1 MVRQAHGKGFALF
14 TAKVYKNGM
23 RNSILL
29 YLCALLWNNNWNN
42 MVHLRDTVSQWLPLV
57 GLTFSAFIFNTSEFV
72 PIGLLTDIA
81 ADFHITEARAGL
93 LITIYAWVVAAASL
107 PLMLSVSK
115 VEFKRLLLSV
125 VALFALSHVLS
136 AVSSNYTTLMV
147 SRIGVACAHAIFWS
161 IASPLAVKVAPRGKK
176 SLALSFIVTGTS
188 VALIAGL
195 PLGRIVGL
203 YVGWRMTFFCIAV
216 LAALVFVFMAI
227 VFPKVP
233 NPTPVSLRDLPGLV
247 KTPALT
253 GIYLLTVVAIT
264 GHYTGYSYIEPFM
277 AQVAH
282 LKEDTITF
290 ALVLFGLAG
299 IAGSLLFSKKYDKH
313 PVAFINV
320 AVYGIAAFLF
330 LLSPASLNMTT
341 SLLLCVFWGIAITA
355 FNLVFQALIIQCA
368 PQATSI
374 AMSIYSGIFNV
385 GIGSGAL
392 LGGYVCTYLSIGW
405 IGYVGGAISLM
416 AALYCTK
423 HLLPLLRS

>member
-1 MVRQAHGKGFALF
+1 MSHQ
-14 TAKVYKNGM
+14 
-23 RNSILL
+23 RN
-29 YLCALLWNNNWNN
+29 Y
-42 MVHLRDTVSQWLPLV
+42 VQWLPLL
-57 GLTFSAFIFNTSEFV
+57 GLTFSAFIFNTSEFL

-81 ADFHITEARAGL
+81 NDFQITEAHAGL
-93 LITIYAWVVAAASL
+93 LITIYAWVVALASL
-107 PLMLSVSK
+107 PLMLLVSK

-125 VALFALSHVLS
+125 VALFALSHILS
-136 AVSSNYTTLMV
+136 SVSSNYMTLMV
-147 SRIGVACAHAIFWS
+147 SRIGVACSHAIFWS
-161 IASPLAVKVAPRGKK
+161 IASPLAVKVAPEGKR

-188 VALIAGL
+188 IAMIVGL

-203 YVGWRMTFFCIAV
+203 FLGWRMTFLCIAV

-233 NPTPVSLRDLPGLV
+233 NQNPVSLRNLPGLV

-253 GIYLLTVVAIT
+253 GIYILTVVAIT

-282 LKEDTITF
+282 LRESAITF
-290 ALVLFGLAG
+290 ALMLFGLAG
-299 IAGSLLFSKKYDKH
+299 IVGSILFSKKYDKH

-320 AVYGIAAFLF
+320 AVYGIVAFLY
-330 LLSPASLNMTT
+330 LLQPASISMGST
-341 SLLLCVFWGIAITA
+341 LLVCVLWGIAITA
-355 FNLVFQALIIQCA
+355 FNLVFQALIIQFA

-392 LGGYVCTYLSIGW
+392 IGGYTCTYLSLGW
-405 IGYVGGAISLM
+405 IGYIGGTISLV
-416 AALYCTK
+416 AAFYCTK
-423 HLLPLLRS
+423 RVLPLLRQ

>member
-1 MVRQAHGKGFALF
+1 MSHQ
-14 TAKVYKNGM
+14 
-23 RNSILL
+23 RN
-29 YLCALLWNNNWNN
+29 Y
-42 MVHLRDTVSQWLPLV
+42 VQWLPLL

-81 ADFHITEARAGL
+81 NDFQITEAHAGL
-93 LITIYAWVVAAASL
+93 LITIYAWVVALASL
-107 PLMLSVSK
+107 PLMLLVSK

-125 VALFALSHVLS
+125 VALFALSHILS
-136 AVSSNYTTLMV
+136 SVSSNYMTLMV
-147 SRIGVACAHAIFWS
+147 SRIGVACSHAIFWS
-161 IASPLAVKVAPRGKK
+161 IASPLAVKVAPEGKR

-188 VALIAGL
+188 IAMIVGL

-203 YVGWRMTFFCIAV
+203 FLGWRMTFLCIAV

-233 NPTPVSLRDLPGLV
+233 NQNPVSLRNLPGLV

-253 GIYLLTVVAIT
+253 GIYILTVVAIT

-282 LKEDTITF
+282 LRESAITF
-290 ALVLFGLAG
+290 ALMLFGLAG
-299 IAGSLLFSKKYDKH
+299 IVGSILFSKKYDKH

-320 AVYGIAAFLF
+320 AVYGIVAFLY
-330 LLSPASLNMTT
+330 LLQPASISMGNT
-341 SLLLCVFWGIAITA
+341 LLVCVLWGIAITA
-355 FNLVFQALIIQCA
+355 FNLVFQALIIQFA

-392 LGGYVCTYLSIGW
+392 IGGYTCTYLSLGW
-405 IGYVGGAISLM
+405 IGYIGGTISLV
-416 AALYCTK
+416 AAFYCTK
-423 HLLPLLRS
+423 RVLPLLRQ

>member
-1 MVRQAHGKGFALF
+1 MSHQ
-14 TAKVYKNGM
+14 
-23 RNSILL
+23 RN
-29 YLCALLWNNNWNN
+29 Y
-42 MVHLRDTVSQWLPLV
+42 VQWLPLL

-81 ADFHITEARAGL
+81 NDFQITEAHAGL
-93 LITIYAWVVAAASL
+93 LITIYAWVVALASL
-107 PLMLSVSK
+107 PLMLLVSK

-125 VALFALSHVLS
+125 VALFALSHILS
-136 AVSSNYTTLMV
+136 SVSSNYMTLMV
-147 SRIGVACAHAIFWS
+147 SRIGVACSHAIFWS
-161 IASPLAVKVAPRGKK
+161 IASPLAVKVAPEGKR

-188 VALIAGL
+188 IAMIVGL

-203 YVGWRMTFFCIAV
+203 FLGWRMTFLCIAV

-233 NPTPVSLRDLPGLV
+233 NQNPVSLRNLPGLV

-253 GIYLLTVVAIT
+253 GIYILTVVAIT

-282 LKEDTITF
+282 LRESAITF
-290 ALVLFGLAG
+290 ALMLFGLAG
-299 IAGSLLFSKKYDKH
+299 IVGSIFFSKKYDKH

-320 AVYGIAAFLF
+320 AVYGIVAFLY
-330 LLSPASLNMTT
+330 LLQPASISMGST
-341 SLLLCVFWGIAITA
+341 LLVCVLWGIAITA
-355 FNLVFQALIIQCA
+355 FNLVFQALIIQFA

-392 LGGYVCTYLSIGW
+392 IGGYTCTYLSLGW
-405 IGYVGGAISLM
+405 IGYIGGTISLV
-416 AALYCTK
+416 AAFYCTK
-423 HLLPLLRS
+423 RVLPLLRQ

>member
-1 MVRQAHGKGFALF
+1 MSHQ
-14 TAKVYKNGM
+14 
-23 RNSILL
+23 RN
-29 YLCALLWNNNWNN
+29 Y
-42 MVHLRDTVSQWLPLV
+42 VQWLPLL

-81 ADFHITEARAGL
+81 NDFQITEAHAGL
-93 LITIYAWVVAAASL
+93 LITIYAWVVALASL
-107 PLMLSVSK
+107 PLMLLVSK

-125 VALFALSHVLS
+125 VALFALSHILS
-136 AVSSNYTTLMV
+136 SVSSNYMTLMV
-147 SRIGVACAHAIFWS
+147 SRIGVACSHAIFWS
-161 IASPLAVKVAPRGKK
+161 IASPLAVKVAPEGKR

-188 VALIAGL
+188 IAMIVGL

-203 YVGWRMTFFCIAV
+203 FLGWRMTFLCIAV

-233 NPTPVSLRDLPGLV
+233 NQNPVSLRNLPGLV

-253 GIYLLTVVAIT
+253 GIYILTVVAIT

-282 LKEDTITF
+282 LRESAITF
-290 ALVLFGLAG
+290 ALMLFGLAG
-299 IAGSLLFSKKYDKH
+299 IVGSILFSKKYDKH

-320 AVYGIAAFLF
+320 AVYGIVAFLY
-330 LLSPASLNMTT
+330 LLQPASISMGNT
-341 SLLLCVFWGIAITA
+341 LLVCVLWGIAITA
-355 FNLVFQALIIQCA
+355 FNLVFQALIIQFA

-392 LGGYVCTYLSIGW
+392 IGGYTCTYLSLGW
-405 IGYVGGAISLM
+405 IGYIGGTISLV
-416 AALYCTK
+416 AAFYCMK
-423 HLLPLLRS
+423 RVLPLLRQ

>member
-1 MVRQAHGKGFALF
+1 MSHQ
-14 TAKVYKNGM
+14 
-23 RNSILL
+23 RN
-29 YLCALLWNNNWNN
+29 Y
-42 MVHLRDTVSQWLPLV
+42 VQWLPLL

-81 ADFHITEARAGL
+81 NDFQITEAHAGL
-93 LITIYAWVVAAASL
+93 LITIYAWVVALASL
-107 PLMLSVSK
+107 PLMLLVSK

-125 VALFALSHVLS
+125 VALFALSHILS
-136 AVSSNYTTLMV
+136 SVSSNYMTLMV
-147 SRIGVACAHAIFWS
+147 SRIGVACSHAIFWS
-161 IASPLAVKVAPRGKK
+161 IASPLAVKVAPEGKR

-188 VALIAGL
+188 IAMIVGL

-203 YVGWRMTFFCIAV
+203 FLGWRMTFLGIAV

-233 NPTPVSLRDLPGLV
+233 NQNPVSLRNLPGLV

-253 GIYLLTVVAIT
+253 GIYILTVVAIT

-282 LKEDTITF
+282 LRESAITF
-290 ALVLFGLAG
+290 ALMLFGLAG
-299 IAGSLLFSKKYDKH
+299 IVGSILFSKKYDKH

-320 AVYGIAAFLF
+320 AVYGIVAFLY
-330 LLSPASLNMTT
+330 LLQSASISMGST
-341 SLLLCVFWGIAITA
+341 LLVCVLWGIAITA
-355 FNLVFQALIIQCA
+355 FNLVFQALIIQFA

-392 LGGYVCTYLSIGW
+392 IGGYTCTYLSLGW
-405 IGYVGGAISLM
+405 IGYIGGTISLV
-416 AALYCTK
+416 AAFYCTK
-423 HLLPLLRS
+423 RVLPLLRQ

>member
-1 MVRQAHGKGFALF
+1 MSHQ
-14 TAKVYKNGM
+14 
-23 RNSILL
+23 RN
-29 YLCALLWNNNWNN
+29 Y
-42 MVHLRDTVSQWLPLV
+42 VQWLPLL

-81 ADFHITEARAGL
+81 NDFQITEAHAGL
-93 LITIYAWVVAAASL
+93 LITIYAWVVALASL
-107 PLMLSVSK
+107 PLMLLVSK

-125 VALFALSHVLS
+125 VALFALSHILS
-136 AVSSNYTTLMV
+136 SVSSNYMTLMV
-147 SRIGVACAHAIFWS
+147 SRIGVACSHAIFWS
-161 IASPLAVKVAPRGKK
+161 IASPLAVKVAPEGKR

-188 VALIAGL
+188 IAMIVGL

-203 YVGWRMTFFCIAV
+203 FLGWRMTFLCIAV

-233 NPTPVSLRDLPGLV
+233 NQNPVSLRNLPGLV

-253 GIYLLTVVAIT
+253 GIYILTVVAIT

-282 LKEDTITF
+282 LRESAITF
-290 ALVLFGLAG
+290 ALMLFGLAG
-299 IAGSLLFSKKYDKH
+299 IVGSILFSKKYDKH

-320 AVYGIAAFLF
+320 AVYGIVAFLY
-330 LLSPASLNMTT
+330 LLQPASIMGST
-341 SLLLCVFWGIAITA
+341 LLVCVLWGIAITA
-355 FNLVFQALIIQCA
+355 FNLVFQALIIQFA

-392 LGGYVCTYLSIGW
+392 IGGYTCTYLSLGW
-405 IGYVGGAISLM
+405 IGYIGGTISLV
-416 AALYCTK
+416 AAFYCTK
-423 HLLPLLRS
+423 RVLPLLRQ

>member
-1 MVRQAHGKGFALF
+1 MSHQ
-14 TAKVYKNGM
+14 
-23 RNSILL
+23 RN
-29 YLCALLWNNNWNN
+29 Y
-42 MVHLRDTVSQWLPLV
+42 VQWLPLL

-81 ADFHITEARAGL
+81 NDFQITEAHAGL
-93 LITIYAWVVAAASL
+93 LITIYAWVVALASL
-107 PLMLSVSK
+107 PLMLLVSK
-115 VEFKRLLLSV
+115 VEFKRLFLSV
-125 VALFALSHVLS
+125 VALFALSHILS
-136 AVSSNYTTLMV
+136 SVSSNYMTLMV
-147 SRIGVACAHAIFWS
+147 SRIGVACSHAIFWS
-161 IASPLAVKVAPRGKK
+161 IASPLAVKVAPEGKR

-188 VALIAGL
+188 IAMIVGL

-203 YVGWRMTFFCIAV
+203 FLGWRMTFLCIAV

-233 NPTPVSLRDLPGLV
+233 NQNPVSLRNLPGLV

-253 GIYLLTVVAIT
+253 GIYILTVVAIT

-282 LKEDTITF
+282 LRESTITF
-290 ALVLFGLAG
+290 ALMLFGLAG
-299 IAGSLLFSKKYDKH
+299 IVGSILFSKKYDKH

-320 AVYGIAAFLF
+320 AVYGIVAFLY
-330 LLSPASLNMTT
+330 LLQPASISMGST
-341 SLLLCVFWGIAITA
+341 LLVCVLWGIAITA
-355 FNLVFQALIIQCA
+355 FNLVFQALIIQFA

-392 LGGYVCTYLSIGW
+392 IGGYTCTYLSLGW
-405 IGYVGGAISLM
+405 IGYIGGTISLV
-416 AALYCTK
+416 AAFYCTK
-423 HLLPLLRS
+423 RVLPLLR

>member
-1 MVRQAHGKGFALF
+1 MSHQ
-14 TAKVYKNGM
+14 
-23 RNSILL
+23 RN
-29 YLCALLWNNNWNN
+29 Y
-42 MVHLRDTVSQWLPLV
+42 VQWLPLL

-81 ADFHITEARAGL
+81 NDFQITEAHAGL
-93 LITIYAWVVAAASL
+93 LITIYAWVVALASL
-107 PLMLSVSK
+107 PLMLLVSK

-125 VALFALSHVLS
+125 VALFALSHILS
-136 AVSSNYTTLMV
+136 SVSSNYMTLMV
-147 SRIGVACAHAIFWS
+147 SRIGVTCSHAIFWS
-161 IASPLAVKVAPRGKK
+161 IASPLAVKVAPEGKR

-188 VALIAGL
+188 IAMIVGL

-203 YVGWRMTFFCIAV
+203 FLGWRMTFLCIAV

-233 NPTPVSLRDLPGLV
+233 NQNPVSLRNLPGLV

-253 GIYLLTVVAIT
+253 GIYILTVVAIT

-282 LKEDTITF
+282 LRESAITF
-290 ALVLFGLAG
+290 ALMLFGLAG
-299 IAGSLLFSKKYDKH
+299 IVGSILFSKKYDKH

-320 AVYGIAAFLF
+320 AVYGIVAFLY
-330 LLSPASLNMTT
+330 LLQPASISMGST
-341 SLLLCVFWGIAITA
+341 LLVCVLWGIAITA
-355 FNLVFQALIIQCA
+355 FNLVFQALIIQFA

-392 LGGYVCTYLSIGW
+392 IGGYTCTYLSLGW
-405 IGYVGGAISLM
+405 IGYIGGTISLV
-416 AALYCTK
+416 AAFYCTK
-423 HLLPLLRS
+423 RVLPLLR

>member
-1 MVRQAHGKGFALF
+1 MSHQ
-14 TAKVYKNGM
+14 
-23 RNSILL
+23 RN
-29 YLCALLWNNNWNN
+29 Y
-42 MVHLRDTVSQWLPLV
+42 VQWLPLL

-81 ADFHITEARAGL
+81 NDFQITEAHAGL
-93 LITIYAWVVAAASL
+93 LITIYAWVVALASL
-107 PLMLSVSK
+107 PLMLLVSK

-125 VALFALSHVLS
+125 VALFALSHILS
-136 AVSSNYTTLMV
+136 SVSSNYMTLMV
-147 SRIGVACAHAIFWS
+147 SRIGVACSHAIFWS
-161 IASPLAVKVAPRGKK
+161 IASPLAVKVAPEGKR

-188 VALIAGL
+188 IAMIVGL

-203 YVGWRMTFFCIAV
+203 FLGWRMTFLCIAV

-233 NPTPVSLRDLPGLV
+233 NQNPVSLRNLPGLV

-253 GIYLLTVVAIT
+253 GIYILTVVAIT

-282 LKEDTITF
+282 LRESAITF
-290 ALVLFGLAG
+290 ALMLFGLAG
-299 IAGSLLFSKKYDKH
+299 IVGSILFSKKYDKH

-320 AVYGIAAFLF
+320 AVYGLVAFLY
-330 LLSPASLNMTT
+330 LLQPASISMGST
-341 SLLLCVFWGIAITA
+341 LLVCVLWGIAITA
-355 FNLVFQALIIQCA
+355 FNLVFQALIIQFA

-392 LGGYVCTYLSIGW
+392 IGGYTCTYLSLGW
-405 IGYVGGAISLM
+405 IGYIGGTISLV
-416 AALYCTK
+416 AAFYCTK
-423 HLLPLLRS
+423 RVLPLLR

>member
-1 MVRQAHGKGFALF
+1 MSHQ
-14 TAKVYKNGM
+14 
-23 RNSILL
+23 RN
-29 YLCALLWNNNWNN
+29 Y
-42 MVHLRDTVSQWLPLV
+42 VQWLPLL

-81 ADFHITEARAGL
+81 NDFQITEAHAGL
-93 LITIYAWVVAAASL
+93 LITIYAWVVALASL
-107 PLMLSVSK
+107 PLMLLVSK

-125 VALFALSHVLS
+125 VALFALSHILS
-136 AVSSNYTTLMV
+136 SVSSNYMTLMV
-147 SRIGVACAHAIFWS
+147 SRIGVACSHAIFWS
-161 IASPLAVKVAPRGKK
+161 IASPLAVKVAPEGKR

-188 VALIAGL
+188 IAMIVGL

-203 YVGWRMTFFCIAV
+203 FLGWRMTFLCIAV

-233 NPTPVSLRDLPGLV
+233 NQNPVSLRNLPGLV

-253 GIYLLTVVAIT
+253 GIYILTVVAIT

-277 AQVAH
+277 AQVTH
-282 LKEDTITF
+282 LRESAITF
-290 ALVLFGLAG
+290 ALMLFGLAG
-299 IAGSLLFSKKYDKH
+299 IVGSILFSKKYDKH

-320 AVYGIAAFLF
+320 AVYGIVAFLY
-330 LLSPASLNMTT
+330 LLQPASISMGST
-341 SLLLCVFWGIAITA
+341 LLVCVLWGIAITA
-355 FNLVFQALIIQCA
+355 FNLVFQALIIQFA

-392 LGGYVCTYLSIGW
+392 IGGYTCTYLSLGW
-405 IGYVGGAISLM
+405 IGYIGGTISLV
-416 AALYCTK
+416 AAFYCTK
-423 HLLPLLRS
+423 RVLPLLRQ

>member
-1 MVRQAHGKGFALF
+1 MSHQ
-14 TAKVYKNGM
+14 
-23 RNSILL
+23 RN
-29 YLCALLWNNNWNN
+29 Y
-42 MVHLRDTVSQWLPLV
+42 VQWLPLL

-81 ADFHITEARAGL
+81 NDFQITEAHAGL
-93 LITIYAWVVAAASL
+93 LITIYAWVVALASL
-107 PLMLSVSK
+107 PLMLLVSK

-125 VALFALSHVLS
+125 VALFALSHILS
-136 AVSSNYTTLMV
+136 SVSSNYMTLMV
-147 SRIGVACAHAIFWS
+147 SRIGVACSHAIFWS
-161 IASPLAVKVAPRGKK
+161 IASPLAVKVAPEGKR

-188 VALIAGL
+188 IAMIVGL

-203 YVGWRMTFFCIAV
+203 FLGWRMTFLCIAV
-216 LAALVFVFMAI
+216 LAALVFVFMVI

-233 NPTPVSLRDLPGLV
+233 NQNPVSLRNLPGLV

-253 GIYLLTVVAIT
+253 GIYILTVVAIT

-282 LKEDTITF
+282 LRESAITF
-290 ALVLFGLAG
+290 ALMLFGLAG
-299 IAGSLLFSKKYDKH
+299 IVGSILFSKKYDKH

-320 AVYGIAAFLF
+320 AVYGIVAFLY
-330 LLSPASLNMTT
+330 LLQPASISMGST
-341 SLLLCVFWGIAITA
+341 LLVCVLWGIAITA
-355 FNLVFQALIIQCA
+355 FNLVFQALIIQFA

-392 LGGYVCTYLSIGW
+392 IGGYTCTYLSLGW
-405 IGYVGGAISLM
+405 IGYIGGTISLV
-416 AALYCTK
+416 AAFYCTK
-423 HLLPLLRS
+423 RVLPLLRQ

>member
-1 MVRQAHGKGFALF
+1 MSHQ
-14 TAKVYKNGM
+14 
-23 RNSILL
+23 RN
-29 YLCALLWNNNWNN
+29 Y
-42 MVHLRDTVSQWLPLV
+42 VQWLPLL

-81 ADFHITEARAGL
+81 NDFQITEAHAGL
-93 LITIYAWVVAAASL
+93 LITIYAWVVALASL
-107 PLMLSVSK
+107 PLMLLVSK

-125 VALFALSHVLS
+125 VALFALSHILS
-136 AVSSNYTTLMV
+136 SVSSNYMTLMV
-147 SRIGVACAHAIFWS
+147 SRIGVACSHAIFWS
-161 IASPLAVKVAPRGKK
+161 IASPLAVKVAPEGKR

-188 VALIAGL
+188 IAMIVGL

-203 YVGWRMTFFCIAV
+203 FLGWRITFLCIAV

-233 NPTPVSLRDLPGLV
+233 NQNPVSLRNLPGLV

-253 GIYLLTVVAIT
+253 GIYILTVVAIT

-282 LKEDTITF
+282 LRESAITF
-290 ALVLFGLAG
+290 ALMLFGLAG
-299 IAGSLLFSKKYDKH
+299 IVGSILFSKKYDKH

-320 AVYGIAAFLF
+320 AVYGIVAFLY
-330 LLSPASLNMTT
+330 LLQPASISMGST
-341 SLLLCVFWGIAITA
+341 LLVCVLWGIAITA
-355 FNLVFQALIIQCA
+355 FNLVFQALIIQFA

-392 LGGYVCTYLSIGW
+392 IGGYTCTYLSFGR
-405 IGYVGGAISLM
+405 IGYIGGTISLV
-416 AALYCTK
+416 AAFYCTK
-423 HLLPLLRS
+423 RVLPLLRQ

>member
-1 MVRQAHGKGFALF
+1 MSHQ
-14 TAKVYKNGM
+14 
-23 RNSILL
+23 RN
-29 YLCALLWNNNWNN
+29 Y
-42 MVHLRDTVSQWLPLV
+42 VQWLPLL

-81 ADFHITEARAGL
+81 NDFQITEAHAGL
-93 LITIYAWVVAAASL
+93 LITIYAWVVALASL
-107 PLMLSVSK
+107 PLMLLVSK

-125 VALFALSHVLS
+125 VALFALSHILS
-136 AVSSNYTTLMV
+136 SVSSNYMTLMV
-147 SRIGVACAHAIFWS
+147 SRIGVACSHAIFWS
-161 IASPLAVKVAPRGKK
+161 IASPLAVKVAPEGKR

-188 VALIAGL
+188 IAMIVGL

-203 YVGWRMTFFCIAV
+203 FLGWRMTFLCIAV

-233 NPTPVSLRDLPGLV
+233 NQNPVSLRNLPGLV

-253 GIYLLTVVAIT
+253 GIYILTVVAIT

-282 LKEDTITF
+282 LRESAITF
-290 ALVLFGLAG
+290 ALMLFGLAG
-299 IAGSLLFSKKYDKH
+299 IVGSILFSKKYDKH

-320 AVYGIAAFLF
+320 AVYGIVAFLY
-330 LLSPASLNMTT
+330 LLQPASISMGST
-341 SLLLCVFWGIAITA
+341 LLVCVLWGIAITA
-355 FNLVFQALIIQCA
+355 FNLVFQALIIQFA

-392 LGGYVCTYLSIGW
+392 IGGYTCTYLSLGW
-405 IGYVGGAISLM
+405 IGYIGGTISLV
-416 AALYCTK
+416 AAFYCMK
-423 HLLPLLRS
+423 RVLPLLRQ

>member
-1 MVRQAHGKGFALF
+1 MSHQ
-14 TAKVYKNGM
+14 
-23 RNSILL
+23 RN
-29 YLCALLWNNNWNN
+29 Y
-42 MVHLRDTVSQWLPLV
+42 VQWLPLL

-81 ADFHITEARAGL
+81 NDFQITEAHAGL
-93 LITIYAWVVAAASL
+93 LITIYAWVVALASL
-107 PLMLSVSK
+107 PLMLLVSK

-125 VALFALSHVLS
+125 VALFALSHILS
-136 AVSSNYTTLMV
+136 SVSSNYMTLMV
-147 SRIGVACAHAIFWS
+147 SRIGVACSHAIFWS
-161 IASPLAVKVAPRGKK
+161 IASPLAVKVAPEGKR

-188 VALIAGL
+188 IAMIVGL

-203 YVGWRMTFFCIAV
+203 FLGWRMTFLCIAV

-233 NPTPVSLRDLPGLV
+233 NQNPVSLRNLPGLV

-253 GIYLLTVVAIT
+253 GIYILTVVAIT

-282 LKEDTITF
+282 LRESAITF
-290 ALVLFGLAG
+290 ALMLFGLAG
-299 IAGSLLFSKKYDKH
+299 IVGSILFSKKYDKH
-313 PVAFINV
+313 PVSFINV
-320 AVYGIAAFLF
+320 AVYGIVAFLY
-330 LLSPASLNMTT
+330 LLQPASISMGNT
-341 SLLLCVFWGIAITA
+341 LLVCVLWGIAITA
-355 FNLVFQALIIQCA
+355 FNLVFQALIIQFA

-392 LGGYVCTYLSIGW
+392 IGGYTCTYLSLGW
-405 IGYVGGAISLM
+405 IGYIGGTISLV
-416 AALYCTK
+416 AAFYCTK
-423 HLLPLLRS
+423 RVLPLLR

>member
-1 MVRQAHGKGFALF
+1 MSHQ
-14 TAKVYKNGM
+14 
-23 RNSILL
+23 RN
-29 YLCALLWNNNWNN
+29 Y
-42 MVHLRDTVSQWLPLV
+42 VQWLPLL

-81 ADFHITEARAGL
+81 NDFQITEAHAGL
-93 LITIYAWVVAAASL
+93 LITIYAWVVALASL
-107 PLMLSVSK
+107 PLMLLVSK

-125 VALFALSHVLS
+125 VALFALSHILS
-136 AVSSNYTTLMV
+136 SVSSNYMTLMV
-147 SRIGVACAHAIFWS
+147 SRIGVACSHAIFWS
-161 IASPLAVKVAPRGKK
+161 IASPLAVKVAPEGKR

-188 VALIAGL
+188 IAMIVGL

-203 YVGWRMTFFCIAV
+203 FLGWRMTFLCIAV

-233 NPTPVSLRDLPGLV
+233 NQNPVSLRNLPGLV

-253 GIYLLTVVAIT
+253 GIYILTVVAIT

-282 LKEDTITF
+282 LRESAITF
-290 ALVLFGLAG
+290 ALMLFGLAG
-299 IAGSLLFSKKYDKH
+299 IVGSILFSKKYDKH

-320 AVYGIAAFLF
+320 AVYGIVAFLY
-330 LLSPASLNMTT
+330 LLQPASISMGST
-341 SLLLCVFWGIAITA
+341 LLVCVLWGIAITA
-355 FNLVFQALIIQCA
+355 FNLVFQALIIQFA

-385 GIGSGAL
+385 GIGVGAL
-392 LGGYVCTYLSIGW
+392 IGGYTCTYLSLGW
-405 IGYVGGAISLM
+405 IGYIGGTISLV
-416 AALYCTK
+416 AAFYCTK
-423 HLLPLLRS
+423 RVLPLLRQ

>member
-1 MVRQAHGKGFALF
+1 MENNLSHQ
-14 TAKVYKNGM
+14 
-23 RNSILL
+23 RN
-29 YLCALLWNNNWNN
+29 Y
-42 MVHLRDTVSQWLPLV
+42 VQWLPLL

-81 ADFHITEARAGL
+81 NDFQITEAHAGL
-93 LITIYAWVVAAASL
+93 LITIYAWVVALASL
-107 PLMLSVSK
+107 PLMLLVSK

-125 VALFALSHVLS
+125 VALFALSHILS
-136 AVSSNYTTLMV
+136 SVSSNYMTLMV
-147 SRIGVACAHAIFWS
+147 SRIGVACSHAIFWS
-161 IASPLAVKVAPRGKK
+161 IASPLAVKVAPEGKR

-188 VALIAGL
+188 IAMIVGL

-203 YVGWRMTFFCIAV
+203 FLGWRMTFLCIAV

-233 NPTPVSLRDLPGLV
+233 NQNPVSLRNLPGLV

-253 GIYLLTVVAIT
+253 GIYILTVVAIT

-282 LKEDTITF
+282 LRESAITF
-290 ALVLFGLAG
+290 ALMLFGLAG
-299 IAGSLLFSKKYDKH
+299 IVGSILFSKKYDKH

-320 AVYGIAAFLF
+320 AVYGIVAFLY
-330 LLSPASLNMTT
+330 LLQPASISMGST
-341 SLLLCVFWGIAITA
+341 LLVCVLWGIAITV
-355 FNLVFQALIIQCA
+355 FNLVFQALIIQFA

-392 LGGYVCTYLSIGW
+392 IGGYTCTYLSLGW
-405 IGYVGGAISLM
+405 IGYIGGTISLV
-416 AALYCTK
+416 AAFYCTK
-423 HLLPLLRS
+423 RVLPLLRQ

>member
-1 MVRQAHGKGFALF
+1 MSHQ
-14 TAKVYKNGM
+14 
-23 RNSILL
+23 RN
-29 YLCALLWNNNWNN
+29 Y
-42 MVHLRDTVSQWLPLV
+42 VQWLPLL

-81 ADFHITEARAGL
+81 NDFQITEAHAGL
-93 LITIYAWVVAAASL
+93 LITIYAWVVALASL
-107 PLMLSVSK
+107 PLMLLVSK

-125 VALFALSHVLS
+125 VALFALSHILS
-136 AVSSNYTTLMV
+136 SVSSNYMTLMV
-147 SRIGVACAHAIFWS
+147 SRIGVACSHAIFWS
-161 IASPLAVKVAPRGKK
+161 IASPLAVKVAPEGKR

-188 VALIAGL
+188 IAMIVGL

-203 YVGWRMTFFCIAV
+203 FLGWRMTFLCIAV

-233 NPTPVSLRDLPGLV
+233 NQNPVSLRNLPGLV

-253 GIYLLTVVAIT
+253 GVYILTVVAIT

-282 LKEDTITF
+282 LRESAITF
-290 ALVLFGLAG
+290 ALMLFGLAG
-299 IAGSLLFSKKYDKH
+299 IVGSILFSKKYDKH

-320 AVYGIAAFLF
+320 AVYGIVAFLY
-330 LLSPASLNMTT
+330 LLQPASISMGST
-341 SLLLCVFWGIAITA
+341 LLVCVLWGIAITA
-355 FNLVFQALIIQCA
+355 FNLVFQALIIQFA

-392 LGGYVCTYLSIGW
+392 IGGYTCTYLSLGW
-405 IGYVGGAISLM
+405 IGYIGGTISLV
-416 AALYCTK
+416 AAFYCTK
-423 HLLPLLRS
+423 RVLPLLRQ

>member
-1 MVRQAHGKGFALF
+1 MSHQ
-14 TAKVYKNGM
+14 
-23 RNSILL
+23 RN
-29 YLCALLWNNNWNN
+29 Y
-42 MVHLRDTVSQWLPLV
+42 VQWLPLL

-81 ADFHITEARAGL
+81 NDFQITEAHAGL
-93 LITIYAWVVAAASL
+93 LITIYAWVVALASL
-107 PLMLSVSK
+107 PLMLLVSK

-125 VALFALSHVLS
+125 VALFALSHILSSVLS
-136 AVSSNYTTLMV
+136 NYMTLMV
-147 SRIGVACAHAIFWS
+147 SRIGVACSHAIFWS
-161 IASPLAVKVAPRGKK
+161 IASPLAVKVAPEGKR

-188 VALIAGL
+188 IAMIVGL

-203 YVGWRMTFFCIAV
+203 FLGWRMTFLCIAV

-233 NPTPVSLRDLPGLV
+233 NQNPVSLRNLPGLV

-253 GIYLLTVVAIT
+253 GIYILTVVAIT

-282 LKEDTITF
+282 LRESAITF
-290 ALVLFGLAG
+290 ALMLFGLAG
-299 IAGSLLFSKKYDKH
+299 IVGSILFSKKYDKH

-320 AVYGIAAFLF
+320 AVYGIVAFLY
-330 LLSPASLNMTT
+330 LLQPASISMGNT
-341 SLLLCVFWGIAITA
+341 LLVCVLWGIAITA
-355 FNLVFQALIIQCA
+355 FNLVFQALIIQFA

-392 LGGYVCTYLSIGW
+392 IGGYTCTYLSLGW
-405 IGYVGGAISLM
+405 IGYIGGTISLV
-416 AALYCTK
+416 AAFYCTK
-423 HLLPLLRS
+423 RVLPLLR

>member
-1 MVRQAHGKGFALF
+1 ME
-14 TAKVYKNGM
+14 
-23 RNSILL
+23 
-29 YLCALLWNNNWNN
+29 NN
-42 MVHLRDTVSQWLPLV
+42 MSHQRNYVQWLPLL

-81 ADFHITEARAGL
+81 NDFQITEAHAGL
-93 LITIYAWVVAAASL
+93 LITIYAWVVALASL
-107 PLMLSVSK
+107 PLMLLVSK

-125 VALFALSHVLS
+125 VALFALSHILS
-136 AVSSNYTTLMV
+136 SVSSNYMTLMV
-147 SRIGVACAHAIFWS
+147 SRIGVACSHAIFWS
-161 IASPLAVKVAPRGKK
+161 IASPLAVKVAPEGKR

-188 VALIAGL
+188 IAMIVGL

-203 YVGWRMTFFCIAV
+203 FLGWRMTFLCIAV

-233 NPTPVSLRDLPGLV
+233 NQNPVSLRNLPGLV

-253 GIYLLTVVAIT
+253 GIYILTVVAIT

-282 LKEDTITF
+282 LRESAITF
-290 ALVLFGLAG
+290 ALMLFGLAG
-299 IAGSLLFSKKYDKH
+299 IVGSILFSKKYDKH

-320 AVYGIAAFLF
+320 AVYGIVAFLY
-330 LLSPASLNMTT
+330 LLQPASISMGST
-341 SLLLCVFWGIAITA
+341 LLVCVLWGIAITA
-355 FNLVFQALIIQCA
+355 FNLVFQALIIQFA

-392 LGGYVCTYLSIGW
+392 IGGYTCTYLSLGW
-405 IGYVGGAISLM
+405 IGYIGGTISLV
-416 AALYCTK
+416 AAFYCTK
-423 HLLPLLRS
+423 RVLPLLRQ

>member
-1 MVRQAHGKGFALF
+1 MSHQ
-14 TAKVYKNGM
+14 
-23 RNSILL
+23 RN
-29 YLCALLWNNNWNN
+29 Y
-42 MVHLRDTVSQWLPLV
+42 VQWLPLL

-81 ADFHITEARAGL
+81 NDFQITEAHAGL
-93 LITIYAWVVAAASL
+93 LITIYAWVVALASL
-107 PLMLSVSK
+107 PLMLLVSK

-125 VALFALSHVLS
+125 VALFALSHILS
-136 AVSSNYTTLMV
+136 SVSSNYMTLMV
-147 SRIGVACAHAIFWS
+147 SRIGVACSHAIFWS
-161 IASPLAVKVAPRGKK
+161 IASPLAVKVAPEGKR

-188 VALIAGL
+188 IAMIVGL

-203 YVGWRMTFFCIAV
+203 FLGWRMTFLCIAV

-233 NPTPVSLRDLPGLV
+233 NQNPVSLRNLPGLV

-253 GIYLLTVVAIT
+253 GIYILTVVAIT

-282 LKEDTITF
+282 LRESTITF
-290 ALVLFGLAG
+290 ALMLFGLAG
-299 IAGSLLFSKKYDKH
+299 IVGSILFSKKYDKH

-320 AVYGIAAFLF
+320 AVYGIVAFLY
-330 LLSPASLNMTT
+330 LLQPASISMGST
-341 SLLLCVFWGIAITA
+341 LLVCVLWGIAITA
-355 FNLVFQALIIQCA
+355 FNLVFQALIIQFA

-392 LGGYVCTYLSIGW
+392 IGGYTCTYLSLGW
-405 IGYVGGAISLM
+405 IGYIGGTISLV
-416 AALYCTK
+416 AAFYCMK
-423 HLLPLLRS
+423 RVLPLLRQ

>member
-1 MVRQAHGKGFALF
+1 MSHQ
-14 TAKVYKNGM
+14 
-23 RNSILL
+23 RN
-29 YLCALLWNNNWNN
+29 Y
-42 MVHLRDTVSQWLPLV
+42 VQWLPLL
-57 GLTFSAFIFNTSEFV
+57 GLTFSAFVFNTSEFV

-81 ADFHITEARAGL
+81 NDFQITEAHAGL
-93 LITIYAWVVAAASL
+93 LITIYAWVVALASL
-107 PLMLSVSK
+107 PLMLLVSK

-125 VALFALSHVLS
+125 VALFALSHILS
-136 AVSSNYTTLMV
+136 SVSSNYMTLMV
-147 SRIGVACAHAIFWS
+147 SRIGVACSHAIFWS
-161 IASPLAVKVAPRGKK
+161 IASPLAVKVAPEGKR

-188 VALIAGL
+188 IAMIVGL

-203 YVGWRMTFFCIAV
+203 FLGWRMTFLCIAV

-233 NPTPVSLRDLPGLV
+233 NQNPVSLRNLPGLV

-253 GIYLLTVVAIT
+253 GIYILTVVAIT

-282 LKEDTITF
+282 LRESAITF
-290 ALVLFGLAG
+290 ALMLFGLAG
-299 IAGSLLFSKKYDKH
+299 IVGSILFSKKYDKH

-320 AVYGIAAFLF
+320 AVYGIVAFLY
-330 LLSPASLNMTT
+330 LLQPASISMGST
-341 SLLLCVFWGIAITA
+341 LLVCVLWGIAITA
-355 FNLVFQALIIQCA
+355 FNLVFQALIIQFA

-392 LGGYVCTYLSIGW
+392 IGGYTCTYLSLGW
-405 IGYVGGAISLM
+405 IGYIGGTISLV
-416 AALYCTK
+416 AAFYCTK
-423 HLLPLLRS
+423 RVLPLLRQ

>member
-1 MVRQAHGKGFALF
+1 MSHQ
-14 TAKVYKNGM
+14 
-23 RNSILL
+23 RN
-29 YLCALLWNNNWNN
+29 Y
-42 MVHLRDTVSQWLPLV
+42 VQWLPLL

-81 ADFHITEARAGL
+81 NDFQITEAHAGL
-93 LITIYAWVVAAASL
+93 LITIYAWVVALASL
-107 PLMLSVSK
+107 PLMLLVSK

-125 VALFALSHVLS
+125 VALFALSHILS
-136 AVSSNYTTLMV
+136 SVSSNYMTLMV
-147 SRIGVACAHAIFWS
+147 SRIGVACSHAIFWS
-161 IASPLAVKVAPRGKK
+161 IASPLAVKVAPEGKR

-188 VALIAGL
+188 IAMIVGL

-203 YVGWRMTFFCIAV
+203 FLGWRMTFLCIAV

-233 NPTPVSLRDLPGLV
+233 NQNPVSLRNLPGLV

-253 GIYLLTVVAIT
+253 GIYILTVVAIT

-282 LKEDTITF
+282 LRESTITF
-290 ALVLFGLAG
+290 ALMLFGLAG
-299 IAGSLLFSKKYDKH
+299 IVGSILFSKKYDKH

-320 AVYGIAAFLF
+320 AVYGIVAFLY
-330 LLSPASLNMTT
+330 LLQPASISMGST
-341 SLLLCVFWGIAITA
+341 LLVCVLWGIAITA
-355 FNLVFQALIIQCA
+355 FNLVFQALIIQFA

-392 LGGYVCTYLSIGW
+392 IGGYTCTYLSLGW
-405 IGYVGGAISLM
+405 IGYIGGTISLV
-416 AALYCTK
+416 AAFYCTK
-423 HLLPLLRS
+423 RVLPLLRQ

>member
-1 MVRQAHGKGFALF
+1 MSHQ
-14 TAKVYKNGM
+14 
-23 RNSILL
+23 RN
-29 YLCALLWNNNWNN
+29 Y
-42 MVHLRDTVSQWLPLV
+42 VQWLPLL

-81 ADFHITEARAGL
+81 NDFQITEAHAGL
-93 LITIYAWVVAAASL
+93 LITIYARVVALASL
-107 PLMLSVSK
+107 PLMLLVSK

-125 VALFALSHVLS
+125 VALFALSHILS
-136 AVSSNYTTLMV
+136 SVSSNYMTLMV
-147 SRIGVACAHAIFWS
+147 SRIGVACSHAIFWS
-161 IASPLAVKVAPRGKK
+161 IASPLAVKVAPEGKR

-188 VALIAGL
+188 IAMIVGL

-203 YVGWRMTFFCIAV
+203 FLGWRMTFLCIAV

-233 NPTPVSLRDLPGLV
+233 NQNPVSLRNLPGLV

-253 GIYLLTVVAIT
+253 GIYILTVVAIT

-282 LKEDTITF
+282 LRESAITF
-290 ALVLFGLAG
+290 ALMLFGLAG
-299 IAGSLLFSKKYDKH
+299 IVGSILFSKKYDKH

-320 AVYGIAAFLF
+320 AVYGIVAFLY
-330 LLSPASLNMTT
+330 LLQPASISMGST
-341 SLLLCVFWGIAITA
+341 LLVCVLWGIAITA
-355 FNLVFQALIIQCA
+355 FNLVFQALIIQFA

-392 LGGYVCTYLSIGW
+392 IGGYTCTYLSLGW
-405 IGYVGGAISLM
+405 IGYIGGTISLV
-416 AALYCTK
+416 AAFYCTK
-423 HLLPLLRS
+423 RVLPLLRQ

>member
-1 MVRQAHGKGFALF
+1 MSHQ
-14 TAKVYKNGM
+14 
-23 RNSILL
+23 RN
-29 YLCALLWNNNWNN
+29 Y
-42 MVHLRDTVSQWLPLV
+42 VQWLPLL

-81 ADFHITEARAGL
+81 NDFQITEAHAGL
-93 LITIYAWVVAAASL
+93 LITIYAWVVALASL
-107 PLMLSVSK
+107 PLMLLVSK
-115 VEFKRLLLSV
+115 VEFKRLLLFV
-125 VALFALSHVLS
+125 VALFALSHILS
-136 AVSSNYTTLMV
+136 SVSSNYMTLMV
-147 SRIGVACAHAIFWS
+147 SRIGVACSHAIFWS
-161 IASPLAVKVAPRGKK
+161 IASPLAVKVAPEGKR

-188 VALIAGL
+188 IAMIVGL

-203 YVGWRMTFFCIAV
+203 FLGWRMTFLCIAV

-233 NPTPVSLRDLPGLV
+233 NQNPVSLRNLPGLV

-253 GIYLLTVVAIT
+253 GIYILTVVAIT

-282 LKEDTITF
+282 LRESAITF
-290 ALVLFGLAG
+290 ALMLFGLAG
-299 IAGSLLFSKKYDKH
+299 IVGSILFSKKYDKH

-320 AVYGIAAFLF
+320 AVYGIVAFLY
-330 LLSPASLNMTT
+330 LLQPASISMGNT
-341 SLLLCVFWGIAITA
+341 LLVCVLWGIAITA
-355 FNLVFQALIIQCA
+355 FNLVFQALIIQFA

-392 LGGYVCTYLSIGW
+392 IGGYTCTYLSLGW
-405 IGYVGGAISLM
+405 IGYIGGTISLV
-416 AALYCTK
+416 AAFYCTK
-423 HLLPLLRS
+423 RVLPLLR

>member
-1 MVRQAHGKGFALF
+1 MSHQ
-14 TAKVYKNGM
+14 
-23 RNSILL
+23 RN
-29 YLCALLWNNNWNN
+29 Y
-42 MVHLRDTVSQWLPLV
+42 VQWLPLL

-81 ADFHITEARAGL
+81 NDFQITEAHAGL
-93 LITIYAWVVAAASL
+93 LITIYAWVVALASL
-107 PLMLSVSK
+107 PLMLLVSK

-125 VALFALSHVLS
+125 VALFALSHILS
-136 AVSSNYTTLMV
+136 SVSSNYMTLMV
-147 SRIGVACAHAIFWS
+147 SRIGVACSHAIFWS
-161 IASPLAVKVAPRGKK
+161 IASPLAVKVAPEGKR

-188 VALIAGL
+188 IAMIVGL

-203 YVGWRMTFFCIAV
+203 FLGWRMTFLGIAV

-233 NPTPVSLRDLPGLV
+233 NQNPVSLRNLPDLV

-253 GIYLLTVVAIT
+253 GIYILTVVAIT

-282 LKEDTITF
+282 LRESAITF
-290 ALVLFGLAG
+290 ALMLFGLAG
-299 IAGSLLFSKKYDKH
+299 IVGSILFSKKYDKH

-320 AVYGIAAFLF
+320 AVYGIVAFLY
-330 LLSPASLNMTT
+330 LLQPASISMGST
-341 SLLLCVFWGIAITA
+341 LLVCVLWGIAITA
-355 FNLVFQALIIQCA
+355 FNLVFQALIIQFA

-392 LGGYVCTYLSIGW
+392 IGGYTCTYLSLGW
-405 IGYVGGAISLM
+405 IGYIGGTISLV
-416 AALYCTK
+416 AAFYCTK
-423 HLLPLLRS
+423 RVLPLLRQ

>member
-1 MVRQAHGKGFALF
+1 MSHQ
-14 TAKVYKNGM
+14 
-23 RNSILL
+23 RN
-29 YLCALLWNNNWNN
+29 Y
-42 MVHLRDTVSQWLPLV
+42 VQWLPLL

-81 ADFHITEARAGL
+81 NDFQITEAHAGL
-93 LITIYAWVVAAASL
+93 LITIYAWVVALASL
-107 PLMLSVSK
+107 PLMLLVSK

-125 VALFALSHVLS
+125 VALFALSHILS
-136 AVSSNYTTLMV
+136 SVSSNYMTLMV
-147 SRIGVACAHAIFWS
+147 SRIGVACSHAIFWS
-161 IASPLAVKVAPRGKK
+161 IASPLAVKVAPEGKR
-176 SLALSFIVTGTS
+176 SLALSFIVTGIS
-188 VALIAGL
+188 IAMIVGL

-203 YVGWRMTFFCIAV
+203 FLGWRMTFLCIAV

-233 NPTPVSLRDLPGLV
+233 NQNPVSLRNLPGLV

-253 GIYLLTVVAIT
+253 GIYILTVVAIT

-282 LKEDTITF
+282 LRESAITF
-290 ALVLFGLAG
+290 ALMLFGLAG
-299 IAGSLLFSKKYDKH
+299 IVGSILFSKKYDKH

-320 AVYGIAAFLF
+320 AVYGIVAFLY
-330 LLSPASLNMTT
+330 LLQPASISMGST
-341 SLLLCVFWGIAITA
+341 LLVCVLWGIAITA
-355 FNLVFQALIIQCA
+355 FNLVFQALIIQFA

-392 LGGYVCTYLSIGW
+392 IGGYTCTYLSLGW
-405 IGYVGGAISLM
+405 IGYIGGTISLV
-416 AALYCTK
+416 AAFYCTK
-423 HLLPLLRS
+423 RVLPLLR

>member
-1 MVRQAHGKGFALF
+1 MSHQRIYV
-14 TAKVYKNGM
+14 
-23 RNSILL
+23 
-29 YLCALLWNNNWNN
+29 
-42 MVHLRDTVSQWLPLV
+42 QWLPLL

-81 ADFHITEARAGL
+81 NDFQITEAHAGL
-93 LITIYAWVVAAASL
+93 LITIYAWVVALASL
-107 PLMLSVSK
+107 PLMLLVSK

-125 VALFALSHVLS
+125 VALFALSHILS
-136 AVSSNYTTLMV
+136 SVSSNYMTLMV
-147 SRIGVACAHAIFWS
+147 SRIGVACSHAIFWS
-161 IASPLAVKVAPRGKK
+161 IASPLAVKVAPEGKR

-188 VALIAGL
+188 IAMIVGL

-203 YVGWRMTFFCIAV
+203 FLGWRMTFLCIAV

-233 NPTPVSLRDLPGLV
+233 NQNPVSLRNLPGLV

-253 GIYLLTVVAIT
+253 GIYILTVVAIT

-282 LKEDTITF
+282 LRESAITF
-290 ALVLFGLAG
+290 ALMLFGLAG
-299 IAGSLLFSKKYDKH
+299 IVGSILFSKKYDKH

-320 AVYGIAAFLF
+320 AVYGIVAFLY
-330 LLSPASLNMTT
+330 LLQPASISMGST
-341 SLLLCVFWGIAITA
+341 LLVCVLWGIAITA
-355 FNLVFQALIIQCA
+355 FNLVFQALIIQFA

-392 LGGYVCTYLSIGW
+392 IGGYTCTYLSLGR
-405 IGYVGGAISLM
+405 IGYIGGTISLV
-416 AALYCTK
+416 AAFYCTK
-423 HLLPLLRS
+423 RVLPLLRQ

>member
-1 MVRQAHGKGFALF
+1 MSHQ
-14 TAKVYKNGM
+14 
-23 RNSILL
+23 RN
-29 YLCALLWNNNWNN
+29 Y
-42 MVHLRDTVSQWLPLV
+42 VQWLPLL

-81 ADFHITEARAGL
+81 NDFQITEAHAGL
-93 LITIYAWVVAAASL
+93 LITIYAWVVALASL
-107 PLMLSVSK
+107 PLMLLVSK

-125 VALFALSHVLS
+125 VALFALSHILS
-136 AVSSNYTTLMV
+136 SVSSNYMTLMV
-147 SRIGVACAHAIFWS
+147 SRIGVACSHAIFWS
-161 IASPLAVKVAPRGKK
+161 IASPLAVKVAPEGKR

-188 VALIAGL
+188 IAMIVGL

-203 YVGWRMTFFCIAV
+203 FLGWRMTFLCIAI

-233 NPTPVSLRDLPGLV
+233 NQNPVSLRNLPGLV

-253 GIYLLTVVAIT
+253 GIYILTVVAIT

-282 LKEDTITF
+282 LRESAITF
-290 ALVLFGLAG
+290 ALMLFGLAG
-299 IAGSLLFSKKYDKH
+299 IVGSILFSKKYDKH

-320 AVYGIAAFLF
+320 AVYGIVAFLY
-330 LLSPASLNMTT
+330 LLQPASIMGST
-341 SLLLCVFWGIAITA
+341 LLVCVLWGIAITA
-355 FNLVFQALIIQCA
+355 FNLVFQALIIQFA

-392 LGGYVCTYLSIGW
+392 IGGYTCTYLSLGW
-405 IGYVGGAISLM
+405 IGYIGGTISLV
-416 AALYCTK
+416 AAFYCTK
-423 HLLPLLRS
+423 RVLPLLRQ

>member
-1 MVRQAHGKGFALF
+1 MSHQ
-14 TAKVYKNGM
+14 
-23 RNSILL
+23 RN
-29 YLCALLWNNNWNN
+29 Y
-42 MVHLRDTVSQWLPLV
+42 VQWLPLL

-81 ADFHITEARAGL
+81 NDFQITEAHAGL
-93 LITIYAWVVAAASL
+93 LITIYAWVVALASL
-107 PLMLSVSK
+107 PLMLLVSK

-125 VALFALSHVLS
+125 VALFALSHILS
-136 AVSSNYTTLMV
+136 SVSSNYMTLMV
-147 SRIGVACAHAIFWS
+147 SRIGVACSHAIFWS
-161 IASPLAVKVAPRGKK
+161 IASPLAVKVAPAGKR

-188 VALIAGL
+188 IAMIVGL

-203 YVGWRMTFFCIAV
+203 FLGWRMTFLCIAV

-233 NPTPVSLRDLPGLV
+233 NQNPVSLRNLPGLV

-253 GIYLLTVVAIT
+253 GIYILTVVAIT

-282 LKEDTITF
+282 LRESAITF
-290 ALVLFGLAG
+290 ALMLFGLAG
-299 IAGSLLFSKKYDKH
+299 IVGSILFSKKYDKH

-320 AVYGIAAFLF
+320 AVYGIVAFLY
-330 LLSPASLNMTT
+330 LLQPASISMGST
-341 SLLLCVFWGIAITA
+341 LLVCVLWGIAITA
-355 FNLVFQALIIQCA
+355 FNLVFQALIIQFA

-392 LGGYVCTYLSIGW
+392 IGGYTCTYLSLGW
-405 IGYVGGAISLM
+405 IGYIGGTISLV
-416 AALYCTK
+416 AAFYCTK
-423 HLLPLLRS
+423 RVLPLLR

>member
-1 MVRQAHGKGFALF
+1 MSHQ
-14 TAKVYKNGM
+14 
-23 RNSILL
+23 RN
-29 YLCALLWNNNWNN
+29 Y
-42 MVHLRDTVSQWLPLV
+42 VQWLPLL

-81 ADFHITEARAGL
+81 NDFQITEAHAGL
-93 LITIYAWVVAAASL
+93 LITIYAWVVALASL
-107 PLMLSVSK
+107 PLMLLISK
-115 VEFKRLLLSV
+115 VEFKRLLLFV
-125 VALFALSHVLS
+125 VALFALSHILS
-136 AVSSNYTTLMV
+136 SVSSNYMTLMV
-147 SRIGVACAHAIFWS
+147 SRIGVACSHAIFWS
-161 IASPLAVKVAPRGKK
+161 IASPLAVKVAPEGKR

-188 VALIAGL
+188 IAMIVGL

-203 YVGWRMTFFCIAV
+203 FLGWRMTFLCIAV

-233 NPTPVSLRDLPGLV
+233 NQNPVSLRNLPGLV

-253 GIYLLTVVAIT
+253 GIYILTVVAIT

-282 LKEDTITF
+282 LRESTITF
-290 ALVLFGLAG
+290 ALMLFGLAG
-299 IAGSLLFSKKYDKH
+299 IVGSILFSKKYDKH

-320 AVYGIAAFLF
+320 AVYGIVAFLY
-330 LLSPASLNMTT
+330 LLQPASISMGST
-341 SLLLCVFWGIAITA
+341 LLVCVLWGIAITA
-355 FNLVFQALIIQCA
+355 FNLVFQALIIQFA

-392 LGGYVCTYLSIGW
+392 IGGYTCTYLSLGW
-405 IGYVGGAISLM
+405 IGYIGGTISLV
-416 AALYCTK
+416 AAFYCTK
-423 HLLPLLRS
+423 RVLPLLR

>member
-1 MVRQAHGKGFALF
+1 MSHQ
-14 TAKVYKNGM
+14 
-23 RNSILL
+23 RN
-29 YLCALLWNNNWNN
+29 Y
-42 MVHLRDTVSQWLPLV
+42 VQWLPLL

-81 ADFHITEARAGL
+81 NDFQITEAHAGL
-93 LITIYAWVVAAASL
+93 LITIYAWVVALASL
-107 PLMLSVSK
+107 PLMLLVSK

-125 VALFALSHVLS
+125 VALFALSHILS
-136 AVSSNYTTLMV
+136 SVSSNYMTLMV
-147 SRIGVACAHAIFWS
+147 SRIGVACSHAIFWS
-161 IASPLAVKVAPRGKK
+161 IASPLAVKVAPEGKR

-188 VALIAGL
+188 IAMIVGL
-195 PLGRIVGL
+195 PLGHIVGL
-203 YVGWRMTFFCIAV
+203 FLGWRMTFLCIAV

-233 NPTPVSLRDLPGLV
+233 NQNPVSLRNLPGLV

-253 GIYLLTVVAIT
+253 GIYILTVVAIT

-282 LKEDTITF
+282 LRESAITF
-290 ALVLFGLAG
+290 ALMLFGLAG
-299 IAGSLLFSKKYDKH
+299 IVGSILFSKKYDKH

-320 AVYGIAAFLF
+320 AVYGIVAFLY
-330 LLSPASLNMTT
+330 LLQPASISMGST
-341 SLLLCVFWGIAITA
+341 LLVCVLWGIAITA
-355 FNLVFQALIIQCA
+355 FNLVFQALIIQFA

-392 LGGYVCTYLSIGW
+392 IGGYTCTYLSLGW
-405 IGYVGGAISLM
+405 IGYIGGTISLV
-416 AALYCTK
+416 AAFYCTK
-423 HLLPLLRS
+423 RVLPLLR

>member
-1 MVRQAHGKGFALF
+1 MSHQ
-14 TAKVYKNGM
+14 
-23 RNSILL
+23 RN
-29 YLCALLWNNNWNN
+29 Y
-42 MVHLRDTVSQWLPLV
+42 VQWLPLL

-81 ADFHITEARAGL
+81 NDFQITEAHAGL
-93 LITIYAWVVAAASL
+93 LITIYAWVVALASL
-107 PLMLSVSK
+107 PLMLLVSK
-115 VEFKRLLLSV
+115 VEFKRLLLFV
-125 VALFALSHVLS
+125 VALFALSHILS
-136 AVSSNYTTLMV
+136 SVSSNYMTLMV
-147 SRIGVACAHAIFWS
+147 SRIGVACSHAIFWS
-161 IASPLAVKVAPRGKK
+161 IASPLAVKVAPEGKR

-188 VALIAGL
+188 IAMIVGL

-203 YVGWRMTFFCIAV
+203 FLGWRMTFLCIAV

-233 NPTPVSLRDLPGLV
+233 NQNPVSLRNLPGLV

-253 GIYLLTVVAIT
+253 GIYILTVVAIT

-282 LKEDTITF
+282 LRESAITF
-290 ALVLFGLAG
+290 ALMLFGLAG
-299 IAGSLLFSKKYDKH
+299 IVGSILFSKKYDKH

-320 AVYGIAAFLF
+320 AVYGIVAFLY
-330 LLSPASLNMTT
+330 LLQPASISMGST
-341 SLLLCVFWGIAITA
+341 LLVCVLWGIAITA
-355 FNLVFQALIIQCA
+355 FNLVFQALIIQFA

-392 LGGYVCTYLSIGW
+392 IGGYTCTYLSLGW
-405 IGYVGGAISLM
+405 IGYIGGTISLV
-416 AALYCTK
+416 AAFYCTK
-423 HLLPLLRS
+423 RVLPLLR

>member
-1 MVRQAHGKGFALF
+1 MVP
-14 TAKVYKNGM
+14 
-23 RNSILL
+23 LL
-29 YLCALLWNNNWNN
+29 
-42 MVHLRDTVSQWLPLV
+42 

-81 ADFHITEARAGL
+81 NDFQITEAHAGL
-93 LITIYAWVVAAASL
+93 LITIYAWVVALASL
-107 PLMLSVSK
+107 PLMLLVSK

-125 VALFALSHVLS
+125 VALFALSHILS
-136 AVSSNYTTLMV
+136 SVSSNYMTLMV
-147 SRIGVACAHAIFWS
+147 SRIGVACSHAIFWS
-161 IASPLAVKVAPRGKK
+161 IASPLAVKVAPEGKR

-188 VALIAGL
+188 IAMIVGL

-203 YVGWRMTFFCIAV
+203 FLGWRMTFLCIAV

-233 NPTPVSLRDLPGLV
+233 NQNPVSLRNLPGLV

-253 GIYLLTVVAIT
+253 GIYILTVVAIT

-282 LKEDTITF
+282 LRESAITF
-290 ALVLFGLAG
+290 ALMLFGLAG
-299 IAGSLLFSKKYDKH
+299 IVGSILFSKKYDKH

-320 AVYGIAAFLF
+320 AVYGIVAFLY
-330 LLSPASLNMTT
+330 LLQPASISMGST
-341 SLLLCVFWGIAITA
+341 LLVCVLWGIAITA
-355 FNLVFQALIIQCA
+355 FNLVFQALIIQFA

-392 LGGYVCTYLSIGW
+392 IGGYTCTYLSLGW
-405 IGYVGGAISLM
+405 IGYIGGTISLV
-416 AALYCTK
+416 AAFYCTK
-423 HLLPLLRS
+423 RVLPLLR